1 MINWGLVLLDALVD
15 LAILRGRWRRALAL
29 EHAQPAP
36 DPPLDARAR
45 PQPDPALGW

>member
-1 MINWGLVLLDALVD
+1 MFTMINWGLLLLDALVD

-36 DPPLDARAR
+36 GPTP
-45 PQPDPALGW
+45 